1 MYTLSVRDIPVN
13 DQYEVI
19 VVGGGP
25 AGCAAAA
32 SAAREGAKTLLLE
45 AAYALGGM
53 GTMGLVPAWCPFSD
67 KEKIIYRGL
76 AQRVLEEAR
85 AFVPHHGREDTDWV
99 AIDPEALKRIYDR
112 LVTGAGADVLFGSA
126 VCGVEAAGGR
136 IDALLAA
143 NKEGLT
149 AYRAKVYID
158 CTGDGDVAA
167 RAGASY
173 EQQDKARIMAATHC
187 FTLTNVDEHAYL
199 YDRES
204 GRQYGGIH
212 PNNPRS
218 IAYQMAADPAY
229 PAITDAH
236 LCNNLIGPGTVG
248 FNAGHIFELDST
260 DPAALSKAVM
270 EGREMARQFRDALAK
285 YFPSAFAAAWLSATA
300 PLMGVRE
307 SRRIIGDYLLTGDDY
322 IARASFPDD
331 ICRNC
336 YYMDLHPGKGGAVQT
351 AEGQAALHKTQ
362 FRYERGESHGI
373 PYRCLTPK
381 GLRNLLVAGRPISCD
396 RRIQGSVRVMP
407 VCLCTGE
414 AAGMAACHALR
425 FHDCDVHAV
434 DIIRLRTRLLKEGA
448 YLG

>member
-1 MYTLSVRDIPVN
+1 MYTLSARDIPVN

-19 VVGGGP
+19 VIGGGP

-32 SAAREGAKTLLLE
+32 SAAREGANTLLLE
-45 AAYALGGM
+45 SSYALGGM
-53 GTMGLVPAWCPFSD
+53 GTVGLVPAWCPFSD
-67 KEKIIYRGL
+67 KEKIVYKGL
-76 AQRVLEEAR
+76 AEKVFEEAR
-85 AFVPHHGREDTDWV
+85 AFVPHHSQGDTDWV

-112 LVTGAGADVLFGSA
+112 LVIGAGADVLFGSA
-126 VCGVEAAGGR
+126 VSGVEAGAGEVR
-136 IDALLAA
+136 ALLVS
-143 NKEGLT
+143 NKAGLT
-149 AYRAKVYID
+149 AYRAKAYVD

-167 RAGASY
+167 WAGAAY
-173 EQQDKARIMAATHC
+173 EQQDSADIMAATHC
-187 FTLTNVDEHAYL
+187 FTLTNVDEYAYL
-199 YDRES
+199 YDPVS
-204 GRQYGGIH
+204 GRCHGGIH

-218 IAYQMAADPAY
+218 IVYRIAADPDY

-248 FNAGHIFELDST
+248 FNAGHIFELDAT
-260 DPAALSKAVM
+260 DPAALSRAVM
-270 EGREMARQFRDALAK
+270 EGREIARQFQEALAR
-285 YFPSAFAAAWLSATA
+285 YFPSAFASAYLAATA

-307 SRRIIGDYLLTGDDY
+307 SRRIIGDYMLTGEDY

-336 YYMDLHPGKGGAVQT
+336 YYMDLHPGKGGAVQS
-351 AEGQAALHKTQ
+351 ADQQAALHKTQ
-362 FRYERGESHGI
+362 FRYEKGESHGI

-414 AAGMAACHALR
+414 AAGMAACHAVR
-425 FHDCDVHAV
+425 CHGCDVHAV
-434 DIIRLRTRLLKEGA
+434 DVGHLRTRLVEEGA